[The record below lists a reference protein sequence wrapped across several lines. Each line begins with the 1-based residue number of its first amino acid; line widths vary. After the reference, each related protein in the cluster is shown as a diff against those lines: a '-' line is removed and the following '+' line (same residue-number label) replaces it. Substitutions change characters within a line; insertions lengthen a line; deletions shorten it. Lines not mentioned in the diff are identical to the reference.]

1 MKVQSFLIKSKCF
14 GCGVNG
20 TNTKLNHYKCVG
32 YYKKK
37 IMVAPLCKKCGT
49 YLGKQA
55 R

>member
-37 IMVAPLCKKCGT
+37 IMVKYAL
-49 YLGKQA
+49 LISM
-55 R
+55 RL